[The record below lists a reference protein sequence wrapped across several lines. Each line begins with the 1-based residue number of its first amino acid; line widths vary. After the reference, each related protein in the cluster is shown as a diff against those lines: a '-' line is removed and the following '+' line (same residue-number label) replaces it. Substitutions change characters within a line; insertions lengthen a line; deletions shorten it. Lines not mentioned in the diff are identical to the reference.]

1 MIDRTAETPL
11 SEQKVLCFVPLHNAP
26 NKHDVTGAFL
36 PEAKKFVSL
45 AAGGSEIVRF
55 DNTLKF
61 ASRRNAV
68 GKEIIKRHGKN
79 FTSVA
84 FFCHG
89 WANGV
94 QAGFTRRTAGKLGTL
109 ICDLVFAGRCV
120 DSRGTV
126 VVPLYCCSTGQ
137 DAEDRESEAAGTG
150 ATSFAHE
157 LATALSEKLPAS
169 YAPSRVVAHTT
180 KGHTTRNP
188 NVAIFDG
195 EGRSGYLLQPDTSGK
210 ELKRWQRSW
219 RKSLRGEVASLADLR
234 FQFPYQVPSAVV
246 WAVDIASGSM

>member
-1 MIDRTAETPL
+1 MIDRTRERPL

-36 PEAKKFVSL
+36 PEAKKFVAL
-45 AAGGSEIVRF
+45 AAEGSKIVRF
-55 DNTLKF
+55 DNTQTFAKRRKEVLK
-61 ASRRNAV
+61 ALKDPE
-68 GKEIIKRHGKN
+68 GED

-89 WANGV
+89 WANGI
-94 QAGFTRRTAGKLGTL
+94 QAGFTRRTARKLAFAICYVVNKSLCNQATL
-109 ICDLVFAGRCV
+109 
-120 DSRGTV
+120 

-137 DAEDRESEAAGTG
+137 DTQDREDEASGTG
-150 ATSFAHE
+150 KTSFAQKLASE
-157 LATALSEKLPAS
+157 LGDDGCG
-169 YAPSRVVAHTT
+169 YYDVRVVAHTT

-246 WAVDIASGSM
+246 WAVDVASGSM